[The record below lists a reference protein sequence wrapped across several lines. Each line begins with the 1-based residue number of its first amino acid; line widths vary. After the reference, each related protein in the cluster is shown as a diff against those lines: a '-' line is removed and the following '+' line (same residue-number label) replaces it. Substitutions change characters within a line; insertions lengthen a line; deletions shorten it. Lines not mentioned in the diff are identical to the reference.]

1 MSVVSGHVLTG
12 TLSVYECKH
21 SDEMKGMSM
30 KELYEMTSTELR
42 ALAVQTRAEAET
54 HSRVVT
60 ELTKRHNESRARI
73 ADVLRKGK

>member
-1 MSVVSGHVLTG
+1 MRGHVLTG

-30 KELYEMTSTELR
+30 KELHEMTSAELR
-42 ALAVQTRAEAET
+42 ALAVQTRAEAVS
-54 HSRVVT
+54 HSRVVA

-73 ADVLRKGK
+73 AEILQRGK